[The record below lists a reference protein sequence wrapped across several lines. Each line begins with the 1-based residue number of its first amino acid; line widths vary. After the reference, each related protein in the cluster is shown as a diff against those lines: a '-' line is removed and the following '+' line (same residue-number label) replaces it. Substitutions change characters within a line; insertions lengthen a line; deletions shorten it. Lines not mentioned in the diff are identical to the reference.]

1 MYKLIVRLSLALIFG
16 IYVFLICLI
25 PLKLYKLNLMYVF
38 DEIFPAI
45 DIVIIYYFSS
55 YAKVRYWMIF
65 FIGLIL
71 DQLYQMPTGSNS
83 LIIITVNLV
92 LSYSNRW
99 FVLKD
104 EITNIVVFSIYS
116 FFIISF
122 KEIIF
127 LKKNDYNFQGLSIYF
142 YYITTFLS
150 YPILKF
156 LIHKPYMFI
165 TKNV

>member
-1 MYKLIVRLSLALIFG
+1 M
-16 IYVFLICLI
+16 VFF
-25 PLKLYKLNLMYVF
+25 V
-38 DEIFPAI
+38 
-45 DIVIIYYFSS
+45 
-55 YAKVRYWMIF
+55 
-65 FIGLIL
+65 GLIL
-71 DQLYQMPTGSNS
+71 DQLYHMPTGSNS
-83 LIIITVNLV
+83 LIIITVNLA

-127 LKKNDYNFQGLSIYF
+127 LTKNDYNFQGKSIYF